1 MDMYAMEKALIL
13 AKEKLKDL
21 TGELDP
27 EGIRYTPSDVA
38 GDIAYPCF
46 ALAKV
51 FKQSPQKIAE
61 DLSSK
66 IKFNQSEILEKA
78 EPSGG
83 YINFYI
89 NRNIFAS
96 EVLSDFLRLKD
107 IYGSSDIGENKTV
120 VIDYSSPNIAKPFS
134 IGHLRSTNI
143 GSSLCKI
150 LSFLNFD
157 CIGDNHLGD
166 WGTQFGKLIYAYKNW
181 GDRAKIEKDP
191 IKELLKL
198 YVRFHDEAG
207 LKGDEQPEGGDAIP
221 NPIEEEAR
229 KYFKQLEDGDSEITA
244 LWNWIKDI
252 SLNDFQKVYD
262 ILGVTFEEVLGES
275 FYNDKMDEV
284 IELSESKNILTTDP
298 EGTKLVKLEEHGIKT
313 PLLLQKKDGAS
324 LYATRDLAGI
334 IYRTKRWAPEQILYV
349 VGEEQELY
357 FKQLFKVKD
366 LLGFPVKCEH
376 IQFGL
381 IVMPEGKISTRKGNV
396 IFLEDVLNESQERVK
411 SLVEERDLSPNS
423 KEEIAKVVGIGAV
436 KYHDLSQNRK
446 KTVTFEWDKMLSL
459 DGNSSPY
466 LQYSYSRARSIIRK
480 SGINEFV
487 LDNAIIDYTQ
497 SEFDLIKKLAQ
508 FPEAVISAGKQYY
521 PHIVATY
528 LFELAQEFS
537 RFYGNVKVIGEEEK
551 VMVQRLLLI
560 DFYSHVMKIGLS
572 LLGIGVVEEM

>member
-1 MDMYAMEKALIL
+1 MIIYAMEKALL
-13 AKEKLKDL
+13 QAKEKLTKL
-21 TGELDP
+21 LDNLEP
-27 EGIRYTPSDVA
+27 EGIRYTPSDVE

-46 ALAKV
+46 PLAKTLR
-51 FKQSPQKIAE
+51 QSPQKIAE
-61 DLSSK
+61 DLATK
-66 IKFNQSEILEKA
+66 LEFTQKDILEKA
-78 EPSGG
+78 ESSGG

-89 NRNIFAS
+89 NHNIFAS
-96 EVLSDFLRLKD
+96 EVLNDFLKLKD
-107 IYGSSDIGENKTV
+107 KYGSSDLGNNKTV
-120 VIDYSSPNIAKPFS
+120 IIDYSSPNIAKPFS

-143 GSSLCKI
+143 GSALHKI
-150 LSFLNFD
+150 LSFLGFN

-181 GDRAKIEKDP
+181 GDRAQIEKDP

-207 LKGDEQPEGGDAIP
+207 LKGDEQPESGVSAP
-221 NPIEEEAR
+221 NPMEEEAR
-229 KYFKQLEDGDSEITA
+229 KYFKQLEDGNPEIVE

-252 SLNDFQKVYD
+252 SLTDFQKVYD
-262 ILGVTFEEVLGES
+262 VLNVKFEEMLGES

-284 IELSESKNILTTDP
+284 MELTESKNILTTDP

-313 PLLLQKKDGAS
+313 PLLIQKKDGAS

-334 IYRTKRWAPEQILYV
+334 IYRVKRWNPDQILYV

-357 FKQLFKVKD
+357 FKQLLKVKE
-366 LLGFPVKCEH
+366 LLGFSVKCEH

-381 IVMPEGKISTRKGNV
+381 MVMPEGKISTRKGNV

-411 SLVEERDLSPNS
+411 TLVEDRDLSPS
-423 KEEIAKVVGIGAV
+423 AKEEIAKVVGIGAV

-480 SGINEFV
+480 SGIKE
-487 LDNAIIDYTQ
+487 LTSGIDTINYTQ

-508 FPEAVISAGKQYY
+508 FPETVVSSGKQYY
-521 PHIVATY
+521 PHIIATY

-551 VMVQRLLLI
+551 VMQQRLLLI
-560 DFYSHVMKIGLS
+560 DFYSQVMKTGLA
-572 LLGIGVVEEM
+572 LLGIAVVEEM